1 MNTKEHIISELSK
14 LKPSQLITLLGMVE
28 YCLDNEKRLGM
39 DGGYHEDNTPTAER
53 QALENLVNKCLK

>member
-1 MNTKEHIISELSK
+1 MITKTDIIGELSK
-14 LKPSQLITLLGMVE
+14 LKTSQLITLLGMVE

-53 QALENLVNKCLK
+53 RTLENLVEKCLK